1 MYRLG
6 EINKGVSP
14 INNEFTA
21 SSRILEHH
29 PRYGQTEKK
38 VVVVTAWQDTLRR
51 RQHLVQFVTC

>member
-21 SSRILEHH
+21 SSRILERH
-29 PRYGQTEKK
+29 PRDGQTEKK
-38 VVVVTAWQDTLRR
+38 WL
-51 RQHLVQFVTC
+51 